1 MFESILKLEKEAKIP
16 HHKWVIINDRTY
28 SAFSFFMLK
37 ILCNY
42 LKYHQQIMIDLIY
55 AFSGKRGKI
64 LRNQSKRS
72 KLCTHVCHD
81 VFTMLQYMW
90 REDSII
96 PKWIAV
102 LWVHLRL
109 QIKATFSQRSALCVW
124 DSMDCKNSVIQSVY
138 VRIVIIRLISCSKLY

>member
-1 MFESILKLEKEAKIP
+1 MSDNKRSNIFCVLVFHVKDTLQL
-16 HHKWVIINDRTY
+16 
-28 SAFSFFMLK
+28 LK
-37 ILCNY
+37 ISSAN
-42 LKYHQQIMIDLIY
+42 IMIDLIY

-124 DSMDCKNSVIQSVY
+124 DSVDCKNSVIQSVY
-138 VRIVIIRLISCSKLY
+138 VRSVIIRLISCSKLY

>member
-1 MFESILKLEKEAKIP
+1 MSDNKRSNIFCVLVFHVKDTLQL
-16 HHKWVIINDRTY
+16 
-28 SAFSFFMLK
+28 LK
-37 ILCNY
+37 ISSTN
-42 LKYHQQIMIDLIY
+42 IMIDLIY